1 MWPLLLSLLLKDPQ
15 QPGKIDNSST
25 FFDKVADSI
34 KYMES
39 MPIMVAVEFS
49 AVKMDDPMLQN
60 IDRRTR

>member
-1 MWPLLLSLLLKDPQ
+1 VWPLLLPLLLKDPQ

-39 MPIMVAVEFS
+39 MP
-49 AVKMDDPMLQN
+49 DHGCG
-60 IDRRTR
+60 